1 MFGLYSKRDVEKL
14 TARLRA
20 EYAAVLKEQQEAAET
35 LKAEN
40 RALAARVSELEGD
53 RAAVGEA
60 LIAAEKAAGEAQGA
74 HAAAHA
80 NGEKELALLIQKCR
94 LLSER
99 LSAKYPDAEDVQ
111 AFADFTATLH
121 ADGEEEDSLD
131 MEEVLAPKKPLDLGK
146 LCRDLGL
153 MEEE

>member
-121 ADGEEEDSLD
+121 ADGEENSLD